1 MAADEVLSKES
12 PGLLEA
18 AYRVLRL
25 AAADGG
31 SANNEGAI
39 RDGFGDRFEF
49 FGAGEQWLST
59 NGGTRFAKGRFV
71 GIHDAQMEEAEVAH
85 GASGGA
91 NVERIARLD
100 KDDAQVVELG
110 KGRQGCEFTAEEKR

>member
-71 GIHDAQMEEAEVAH
+71 GIHDAQMEEAEVTH
-85 GASGGA
+85 GASGSTD
-91 NVERIARLD
+91 VERIARLD
-100 KDDAQVVELG
+100 EDNAQEVGFGVR
-110 KGRQGCEFTAEEKR
+110 RQGSESTAEEKR